1 MLSISLGPFVIAISQ
16 LIILLGLGVFWGLTY
31 LQTRKQPQ
39 QKAILDTVFKAFVVG
54 FIVARLMFVLTMWDA
69 YQENWWQ
76 LINISDGGFMP
87 SYGWVAGALVLV
99 LYARGKKAVLKTYF
113 IAAIVAL
120 FTIMVPTFAASIY
133 KAGVELPQSAVY
145 NLRGKEVDLQS
156 FKGKP
161 VVINFWASWC
171 PPCRKEMPVL
181 QAAQKNNPNIAFV
194 FVNQGEDLFTVQK
207 FINAE
212 QLDLQNV
219 FFDQNSN
226 VSRESGAA
234 GLPTTLFYSSDG
246 KLVTSHMGELSHA
259 SLRYYMQAIN
269 QQSAQ

>member
-1 MLSISLGPFVIAISQ
+1 MLSISLGPLVIAISQ
-16 LIILLGLGVFWGLTY
+16 LITLLGLGVFWGGIY
-31 LQTRKQPQ
+31 LQTRKQAQ
-39 QKAILDTVFKAFVVG
+39 QKIILDNTFKAFVVG
-54 FIVARLMFVLTMWDA
+54 FITARLMFVFTMWDA

-87 SYGWVAGALVLV
+87 AYGWMAGALVLA
-99 LYARGKKAVLKTYF
+99 LYTRGKKAVIKTYC
-113 IAAIVAL
+113 IASVVSL
-120 FTIMVPTFAASIY
+120 FVIMVPSFAALIY
-133 KAGVELPQSAVY
+133 KAGVELPQSPVHNIQGQQV
-145 NLRGKEVDLQS
+145 NLQT

-181 QAAQKNNPNIAFV
+181 QAAQKNNPDVTFA

-207 FINAE
+207 FIDAE

-219 FFDQNSN
+219 FFDQSSN

-234 GLPTTLFYSSDG
+234 GLPTTLFYSRDG
-246 KLVTSHMGELSHA
+246 KLVTSHMGELSQA
-259 SLRYYMQAIN
+259 SLRYYIQGIN